1 METRVMNMQNKSIW
15 RQEVHW
21 KVSELCLLGGS
32 IAVWLIGMACNI
44 TVRLV
49 NSGKMPVAT
58 FPWDFAPGQTATH
71 FSAFEQSA
79 RLSFLWDRFP
89 VGTNMISIG
98 DILMAIGLFAVIAT
112 CTMIAIGK
120 IKEAKEAV
128 KS

>member
-1 METRVMNMQNKSIW
+1 MRNKSIW

-21 KVSELCLLGGS
+21 KVSELCWLGGS
-32 IAVWLIGMACNI
+32 TTVWLIGMACNI

-49 NSGKMPVAT
+49 NSGKMPVTAY
-58 FPWDFAPGQTATH
+58 PGDFAPGQTATH
-71 FSAFEQSA
+71 LSALEQSA
-79 RLSFLWDRFP
+79 RLSFLWDRFT

-98 DILMAIGLFAVIAT
+98 DILMAIGLFAVIAP

>member
-21 KVSELCLLGGS
+21 KVSELCWLGGS
-32 IAVWLIGMACNI
+32 TTVWLIGMACNI

-49 NSGKMPVAT
+49 NSGKMPVTAY
-58 FPWDFAPGQTATH
+58 PGDFAPGQTATH
-71 FSAFEQSA
+71 LSALEQSA
-79 RLSFLWDRFP
+79 RLSFLWDRFT
-89 VGTNMISIG
+89 VGTNTISIG
-98 DILMAIGLFAVIAT
+98 DILMAIGSFAFVAT

-120 IKEAKEAV
+120 IKEAKETV

>member
-1 METRVMNMQNKSIW
+1 MKTKVMNMRNKSIW

-32 IAVWLIGMACNI
+32 LVVWLTGMACNI

-49 NSGKMPVAT
+49 NSGKMPVMAY
-58 FPWDFAPGQTATH
+58 PDDFAPGQTVTH
-71 FSAFEQSA
+71 FSALKQSA
-79 RLSFLWDRFP
+79 RLSFLWDRFT

-98 DILMAIGLFAVIAT
+98 DILMAIGSFAFVAT